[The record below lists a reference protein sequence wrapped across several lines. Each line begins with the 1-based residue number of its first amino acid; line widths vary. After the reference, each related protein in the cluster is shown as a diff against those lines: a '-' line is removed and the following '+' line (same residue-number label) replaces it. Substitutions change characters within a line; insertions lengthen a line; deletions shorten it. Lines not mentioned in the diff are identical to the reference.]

1 MDEGHKTHSQGTEAS
16 HSGEH
21 YCVTSF
27 ASEGYVP
34 IPHALQAGL
43 AREGHSPPPAQTPHH
58 RTGGFPTNAHSLHA
72 ACTWGSKR
80 TVEGDPSVNP
90 ESHTPHWCECR
101 ARRQAGLTVREQP
114 LWAHRDYLLYP
125 ATLAFSGPGFG
136 KTVPSPLHLDPGTR
150 AGLAPYSI
158 SPETCP

>member
-43 AREGHSPPPAQTPHH
+43 AREGHSPPQHKLHITELAAFPQTPIVFMQ
-58 RTGGFPTNAHSLHA
+58 RALGVARELWKEIPVSILSPILPIGVSAGPEGRQDSL
-72 ACTWGSKR
+72 
-80 TVEGDPSVNP
+80 
-90 ESHTPHWCECR
+90 
-101 ARRQAGLTVREQP
+101 
-114 LWAHRDYLLYP
+114 
-125 ATLAFSGPGFG
+125 
-136 KTVPSPLHLDPGTR
+136 
-150 AGLAPYSI
+150 
-158 SPETCP
+158 